1 MNKKLIA
8 AILAATTALSAA
20 PFALAENDEN
30 TNDKVEIAF
39 NVGDSILKINGIETE
54 VETPYVTENNTTL
67 VPLRVITEAFGAKV
81 DWDGD
86 TQKITLTYPAVNIE
100 LQIGNIVATVND
112 HTEALLESPALSE
125 NGVTMVPLRFIS
137 ETFGLWFGIGATVGY
152 DNDTQAILVTKEN
165 MDNSSTVTGITDM
178 TKTGDSYYLWSID
191 TPTQMKMADRTLDAM
206 TTKFVADDESSMY
219 IDVYPI
225 TEDTVDFD
233 EEYSKRKDSFSS
245 YTLINAEN
253 LPESNG
259 TQHMHFQAKNKEQI
273 IDFHEYYTK
282 DYRYLITSLIKI
294 NDDTSTKDMILSLVD
309 SFKIGKI
316 DNETYDLSTVKT
328 EGTRQYREITDD
340 TYKVSFYVPANYQME
355 DDNTENEFTFY
366 EPKNESTS
374 HISLGI
380 YSKTGD
386 TTAYSLATNDHAI
399 REKYASTKYSTLTPV
414 SETGTNSYKY
424 TQTISG
430 STDSDLYTVDTF
442 FEKGDYVYNFAVTTN
457 LDYDEMELNTILNS
471 IKAEE
476 LDSSKIGKLMRNDP
490 EDTLNTAKVGDYQFS
505 IPASWKL
512 FSKTSQGSSYTNVSY
527 VNTYTTSGIIYAS
540 MTGSDFKQTN
550 LSTVA
555 NSYSKSITQDDEHEM
570 FKKVEYTSIN
580 GKRYAYFTY
589 TTTSKADYKSYG
601 TVYMTCDNG
610 TAHIFTLIQNEVFY
624 GSAEIDDFIDIVNS
638 FQSK

>member
-112 HTEALLESPALSE
+112 HTETLLESPALSE

-137 ETFGLWFGIGATVGY
+137 ETFGATVGY

-245 YTLINAEN
+245 YTLINAEK

-386 TTAYSLATNDHAI
+386 TTAYSLATHDHAI

-471 IKAEE
+471 IKAE
-476 LDSSKIGKLMRNDP
+476 
-490 EDTLNTAKVGDYQFS
+490 DTLNTAKVGDYQFS

-512 FSKTSQGSSYTNVSY
+512 FSKASQGSSYTNVSY

-589 TTTSKADYKSYG
+589 TTTSKADNKSYG

>member
-112 HTEALLESPALSE
+112 HTETLLESPALSE

-137 ETFGLWFGIGATVGY
+137 ETFGATVGY

-245 YTLINAEN
+245 YTLINAEK

-340 TYKVSFYVPANYQME
+340 TYKVSFYVPHIIKWKMIILKTNLHSMSLKRI
-355 DDNTENEFTFY
+355 N
-366 EPKNESTS
+366 S

-386 TTAYSLATNDHAI
+386 TTAYSLATHDHAI

-512 FSKTSQGSSYTNVSY
+512 FSKASQGSSYTNVSY

-589 TTTSKADYKSYG
+589 TTTSKADNKSYG